1 MEADTGV
8 WAYCVARDDHP
19 LTEARASVHPDGKPA
34 WLRHGRLA
42 LLYSSVPLSEFG
54 AEPLRD
60 NLNDLRW
67 LERVARAHEAAIED
81 AFEGGT
87 VVPLRLATIFTDEA
101 AARSML
107 DERGVELRT
116 ALHVLEG
123 REEWA
128 VKVLIDPERAAGEQP
143 DPAAAGSGTAYL
155 MRRREERRRKEEAA
169 DRAVA
174 LADDVHRRLQ
184 EQAVAARLRPPQNRE
199 LSGYEGEMVLNGA
212 YLVERGPAGGID
224 ALVGDLAEQL
234 TPSGARIELG
244 GPFPP
249 YSFVPERS

>member
-1 MEADTGV
+1 MQADGV

-19 LTEARASVHPDGKPA
+19 LTEVRAGVHPEGEPA
-34 WLRHGRLA
+34 WLRHGSLA
-42 LLYSSVPLSEFG
+42 LLCSPVPLAEFG
-54 AEPLRD
+54 AEPLRE

-67 LERVARAHEAAIED
+67 LERVARAHESAIED

-87 VVPLRLATIFTDEA
+87 VVPLRLATIFTGEA
-101 AARSML
+101 AARRML
-107 DERGVELRT
+107 DERNVELLA

-128 VKVLIDPERAAGEQP
+128 VKVLVDPDRAAGESP

-155 MRRREERRRKEEAA
+155 MQRRDERRRKEEAG
-169 DRAVA
+169 DRAAA

-184 EQAVAARLRPPQNRE
+184 EQSVAARLRPPQNRE

-212 YLVERGPAGGID
+212 YLVERGPDGGID
-224 ALVGDLAEQL
+224 AVVGELAERL